1 MKVIAAPGTQC
12 PMEDKPKTYITD
24 AETVDVPETA
34 YYLRL
39 IADGS
44 LVLTPGAAQKAKK
57 GE

>member
-1 MKVIAAPGTQC
+1 MKVMSAPGTQC
-12 PMEDKPKTYITD
+12 PIEEKPRSYITD
-24 AETVDVPETA
+24 TEAVDVPETA

-44 LVLTPGAAQKAKK
+44 LIPAPDTAKNKK

>member
-1 MKVIAAPGTQC
+1 MKVTAAPGTQC
-12 PMEDKPKTYITD
+12 PMEEKPRSYITD
-24 AETVDVPETA
+24 TEAMDVPETA

-44 LVLTPGAAQKAKK
+44 LIPVPEAAQKAKK

>member
-1 MKVIAAPGTQC
+1 MKVTAAPGTQC
-12 PMEDKPKTYITD
+12 PMEEKPRSYITD
-24 AETVDVPETA
+24 TEVMDVPETA

-44 LVLTPGAAQKAKK
+44 LIPAPGAAQKTKK